1 MSMLNQRINQE
12 FGSTKLWV
20 IIFILL
26 FLTYVYCR
34 QSTYN
39 VNAITRTAMVVG
51 ILDDGTARIDKYQAI
66 TCDKA
71 FFAGHY
77 YSDKAPGL
85 SLAAMPSMTAA
96 YAVLKAAGKA
106 NFGMDAATN
115 QPTAAFKLLTL
126 IGTIFT
132 SGLSTA
138 LAAAGL
144 GWLCLNLGCT
154 RGGAVFA
161 ALTFALATPAWGWAT
176 SFFGHALAGS
186 CCLLGFAVAVLMLES
201 DTHPRGKLAGWILVG
216 GLLGFSV
223 LVEYTLAIACV
234 IIGLMIIWRLTKV
247 GKDRVAL
254 ALLGLVIGIMPSA
267 ILFFAHNYFT
277 FGSFLDIGY
286 KHELSFPGMSKGVLG
301 LSVPKPAALW
311 GIIVSARHGI
321 LWISPILALTPVAF
335 WASLHCRKTRL
346 YPAAA
351 LIVVV
356 YFIAMNA
363 SYHYWDGGCST
374 GPRHLTPAL
383 GFACFPLGFLW
394 TVSGRKQRA
403 FMISIFVVS
412 FLTSMACALVSMN
425 VVPQYYSNPLFQKLI
440 PDFLSGR
447 VINLGQLCGIPRYW
461 SLVPLVLLWAV
472 GGRHLARLIRGHE
485 TSKKIPNKLGSA
497 IRYQPY

>member
-1 MSMLNQRINQE
+1 
-12 FGSTKLWV
+12 
-20 IIFILL
+20 
-26 FLTYVYCR
+26 
-34 QSTYN
+34 
-39 VNAITRTAMVVG
+39 MVVG
-51 ILDDGTARIDKYQAI
+51 ILNEGTARIDKYQAI

-106 NFGMDAATN
+106 DFGMDTATN
-115 QPTAAFKLLTL
+115 QPTKAFKILTI

-138 LAAAGL
+138 AAASAL
-144 GWLCLNLGCT
+144 GWLCLRLGCT

-161 ALTFALATPAWGWAT
+161 AMTFALATPAWGWAT

-186 CCLLGFAVAVLMLES
+186 CCLLGFAVAVFMLET
-201 DTHPRGKLAGWILVG
+201 DMRPRRNLAGWILAG

-234 IIGLMIIWRLTKV
+234 IIGFMILWKLAKA

-254 ALLGLVIGIMPSA
+254 AFLGLVVGIMPCA
-267 ILFFAHNYFT
+267 ILFFAHNYLT

-286 KHELSFPGMSKGVLG
+286 KHELSFPGMKEGILG
-301 LSVPKPAALW
+301 LSVPKSTALW
-311 GIIVSARHGI
+311 GIIASSRHGI

-335 WASLHCRKTRL
+335 WASFHCRKTRL
-346 YPAAA
+346 YPLAA

-394 TVSGRKQRA
+394 TASGRKQRA
-403 FMISIFVVS
+403 FMISVFTVS
-412 FLTSMACALVSMN
+412 FSTSMACTLVSMTI
-425 VVPQYYSNPLFQKLI
+425 VPKYYSNPLFQKLI

-447 VINLGQLCGIPRYW
+447 VINLGQLCGLSGYW

-472 GGRHLARLIRGHE
+472 GARHITRFIRGHE
-485 TSKKIPNKLGSA
+485 ISKKIPSKLVRPYVINHIDSKLQNVNCPFCNKKTYTQKALKLRTKTLMPLILAVICYSMTF
-497 IRYQPY
+497 